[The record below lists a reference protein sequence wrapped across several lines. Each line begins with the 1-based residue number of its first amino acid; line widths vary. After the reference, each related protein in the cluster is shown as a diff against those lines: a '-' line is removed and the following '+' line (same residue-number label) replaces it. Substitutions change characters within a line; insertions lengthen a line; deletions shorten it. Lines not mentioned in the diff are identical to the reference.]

1 MTDRLILAGIVFENF
16 DYAPPDKISFGGQQ
30 AMIVH
35 KLPGGTRVIDTLGP
49 DEDDINWNGFFFTP
63 NALYNCQTLD
73 ALRGAGQV
81 VTLTYAGMSRQ
92 VVVKHFKAEIRRY
105 PNWIE
110 YSIGCVVSNNPA
122 LGVLSSTPFVA
133 NVPGVGAGIELTTS
147 ATFAVPAVGTATGAL
162 ISADLSTALTAG
174 TTGIS
179 SNGAPASSAPSIG
192 GTSNGVP
199 FAP

>member
-1 MTDRLILAGIVFENF
+1 MADRLILAGIVFENF
-16 DYAPPDKISFGGQQ
+16 DYAPPTKMSFGGQQ

-35 KLPGGTRVIDTLGP
+35 KLPGGSRVIDTLGP

-73 ALRGAGQV
+73 ALRAAGQV

-105 PNWIE
+105 PNWVE
-110 YSIGCVVSNNPA
+110 YDIGCVVSVNPA
-122 LGVLSSTPFVA
+122 LGPSAGRPVA
-133 NVPGVGAGIELTTS
+133 NVAGIGAGTALTTS
-147 ATFAVPAVGTATGAL
+147 AMGIGGPGAATGAL
-162 ISADLSTALTAG
+162 IAADLSTALTAG

-179 SNGAPASSAPSIG
+179 SGG
-192 GTSNGVP
+192 GTGGLPLNE
-199 FAP
+199 